1 MKIGYL
7 VSYLKTK
14 IYSVLY
20 KTVLYRL
27 GFGGRVGKEV
37 WEKDYTGTR
46 WDYLASE
53 HQKVHYEAV
62 LGQIKKAGSPESIL
76 DIGCG
81 EGVLYDYLKNSLTA
95 PFGYRDIDISE
106 TAVAKGSQKFPGIDL
121 KVVDYDFEHVEGR
134 FMLIIFNEVLYY
146 FVKPVKMVTK
156 AIKENL
162 AYDGVIIISMYDD
175 GSGRNNRIWKNID
188 SNFKVLSHDT
198 VRSSKGSRWN
208 IKIIKSL

>member
-7 VSYLKTK
+7 VSQLKTK

-27 GFGGRVGKEV
+27 GFGGRVGKEI

-53 HQKVHYEAV
+53 HQRVHYEAV
-62 LGQIKKAGSPESIL
+62 LGQIKKAGSHESIF

-81 EGVLYDYLKNSLTA
+81 EGVLYDYLKKSLTS
-95 PFGYRDIDISE
+95 PFGYHGIDISE
-106 TAVAKGSQKFPGIDL
+106 TAVAKGSQKYPGTDM

-134 FMLIIFNEVLYY
+134 FKLIIFNEVLYY
-146 FVKPVKMVTK
+146 FIKPVKMVTK
-156 AIKENL
+156 AINENL

-188 SNFKVLSHDT
+188 SYFRVLSHDT
-198 VRSSKGSRWN
+198 VRSSNGSRWN
-208 IKIIKSL
+208 IKIIRSL